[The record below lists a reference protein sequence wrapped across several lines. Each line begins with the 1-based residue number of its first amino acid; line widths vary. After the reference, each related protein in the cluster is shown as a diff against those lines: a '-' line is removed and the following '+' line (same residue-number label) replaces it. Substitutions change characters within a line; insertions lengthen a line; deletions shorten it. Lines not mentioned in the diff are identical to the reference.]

1 MLSYVRNIMDIK
13 LKIFCTVA
21 ETKSFTR
28 TSRIVHLSQPAVTLQ
43 IQALEEF
50 FETKLFEKTEGTIIL
65 TPAGKILYNNAKHI
79 LEHYSEMEKDINKIT
94 GMMKGGVTLGAS
106 TTLGNYILPRIIID
120 FKKVHPKIKIK
131 MFVGNTERIEDILAS
146 GFIDFGFVEG
156 KTLKSKIKTE
166 PVMSDELI
174 LIVHPKH
181 PLTRKKAVSFLDIT
195 REPFILREEGS
206 GTRQIMEEY
215 FQSHGIS
222 IHDLHIALVMGS
234 TESKKEAVEA
244 GIGISI
250 VSRWAVKKEVE
261 DGRLKI
267 VNLKE
272 GRIPRSLSLIFSK
285 KSHLSHAAKEFILF
299 VKNYPYENF

>member
-1 MLSYVRNIMDIK
+1 MDIK

-28 TSRIVHLSQPAVTLQ
+28 TSRIVHLSQPAVSLQ

-50 FETKLFEKTEGTIIL
+50 FETKLFDKSEGQVSL

-79 LEHYSEMEKDINKIT
+79 LEHYSEVEKEINKIT
-94 GMMKGGVTLGAS
+94 GMMMGGITLGAS
-106 TTLGNYILPRIIID
+106 TTLGNYILPRVIID
-120 FKKVHPKIKIK
+120 FKKAHPKITIK
-131 MFVGNTERIEDILAS
+131 MFVGNTERIEDLLTS
-146 GFIDFGFVEG
+146 GFIDFGIVEG
-156 KTLKSKIKTE
+156 KTSKSNLKTE
-166 PVMSDELI
+166 PLMSDELI

-181 PLTRKKAVSFLDIT
+181 PLTRKKAISILDLT

-222 IHDLHIALVMGS
+222 IRDLRVALVLGS
-234 TESKKEAVEA
+234 TESKKQAVEA
-244 GIGISI
+244 GIGISF
-250 VSRWAVKKEVE
+250 VSKWAVKKEVE

-272 GRIPRSLSLIFSK
+272 GGIPRILSLIFSR
-285 KSHLSHAAKEFILF
+285 KSILSHAAKEFILF
-299 VKNYPYENF
+299 VKNYPSENF